1 MPNIQIQE
9 STTCTVPVS
18 SKISIFFGLIQ
29 DKDNSYTHFY
39 RKIQI
44 LYDVFVFSLK
54 HIVFTF
60 NLQGF
65 FLPLT
70 FSLFWPL
77 TFSVCSHYE
86 DPAAG
91 LSVSAAALHGPWS
104 VAGGRGKGSRGV
116 QLQDAQEHAQSSYT
130 SR

>member
-29 DKDNSYTHFY
+29 DKDNSFY

-54 HIVFTF
+54 HVFTF

-65 FLPLT
+65 FYL
-70 FSLFWPL
+70 
-77 TFSVCSHYE
+77 
-86 DPAAG
+86 
-91 LSVSAAALHGPWS
+91 
-104 VAGGRGKGSRGV
+104 
-116 QLQDAQEHAQSSYT
+116 
-130 SR
+130 

>member
-1 MPNIQIQE
+1 MWFKKKKDKYAQYTNTRE
-9 STTCTVPVS
+9 YYMYCTGVK
-18 SKISIFFGLIQ
+18 KISIFFGLIQ

-65 FLPLT
+65 FYL
-70 FSLFWPL
+70 
-77 TFSVCSHYE
+77 
-86 DPAAG
+86 
-91 LSVSAAALHGPWS
+91 
-104 VAGGRGKGSRGV
+104 
-116 QLQDAQEHAQSSYT
+116 
-130 SR
+130 

>member
-1 MPNIQIQE
+1 MPNIQIQV

-18 SKISIFFGLIQ
+18 SKISIFFFGLIQ

-60 NLQGF
+60 NLQVF
-65 FLPLT
+65 FTFNLQFVLT
-70 FSLFWPL
+70 FN
-77 TFSVCSHYE
+77 
-86 DPAAG
+86 
-91 LSVSAAALHGPWS
+91 
-104 VAGGRGKGSRGV
+104 
-116 QLQDAQEHAQSSYT
+116 LQCV
-130 SR
+130 

>member
-1 MPNIQIQE
+1 MPNIQIPE

-18 SKISIFFGLIQ
+18 STISIFFPGLIQ

-54 HIVFTF
+54 QFVLTF
-60 NLQGF
+60 NLQLI
-65 FLPLT
+65 LPFTL
-70 FSLFWPL
+70 SLFWPL

-91 LSVSAAALHGPWS
+91 LSVSTAALHDPWS
-104 VAGGRGKGSRGV
+104 VAGRRGKGSRGV